1 MALQEQAGLVAE
13 LESERAALK
22 EQLVE
27 LSSRLESMETQGDT
41 SSSLA
46 QRRLELRTKELES
59 RLELEQTT
67 RARLEVC
74 TTTTTTTTT
83 TASTSTTTTSSS
95 SSSTS
100 WSSFSSSSS
109 AAHPHPPVPPPVLV
123 QAFMF
128 VPGFPFGFFN
138 IIFHRIW
145 LSVSCPIP
153 SLKGQSLIL
162 RHVPLGRLTNA

>member
-22 EQLVE
+22 EQLAE

-46 QRRLELRTKELES
+46 QRRLELRTKELDS

-74 TTTTTTTTT
+74 MTTT
-83 TASTSTTTTSSS
+83 STSSS
-95 SSSTS
+95 SSS
-100 WSSFSSSSS
+100 SSPPLPPLLSTITSS
-109 AAHPHPPVPPPVLV
+109 ANLASH
-123 QAFMF
+123 A
-128 VPGFPFGFFN
+128 
-138 IIFHRIW
+138 
-145 LSVSCPIP
+145 
-153 SLKGQSLIL
+153 
-162 RHVPLGRLTNA
+162 LT

>member
-22 EQLVE
+22 EQLAE

-74 TTTTTTTTT
+74 MTTTI
-83 TASTSTTTTSSS
+83 SLSSS
-95 SSSTS
+95 PPPFLPFSFCSSSGLYV
-100 WSSFSSSSS
+100 WPWVPFFCFS
-109 AAHPHPPVPPPVLV
+109 AL
-123 QAFMF
+123 
-128 VPGFPFGFFN
+128 FFRDSGCQ
-138 IIFHRIW
+138 FYAE
-145 LSVSCPIP
+145 SP
-153 SLKGQSLIL
+153 
-162 RHVPLGRLTNA
+162 T